1 MKIKDKQEL
10 HQIFTKLKRDKKENI
25 FNELYNK
32 YSNLIYK
39 IAFSL
44 IKNKEN
50 SEDIKQIVM
59 TKIWNM
65 RKENLPEQNEASWLY
80 TITKNETLNYIR
92 KQENAINL
100 DEIYY
105 ISNEDKNINE
115 VIDKDSY
122 NKLISKLNPKEQEII
137 SLKILANL
145 SFKEVAKL
153 LNEPIGTIQWRY
165 YKSVYTLKLLL
176 SNLSMF
182 IITITLFI
190 TQKLLKNSNKEEI
203 KEEILEVKPDNV
215 EQNSEQSQIDKNFI
229 KNDTITTE
237 IKENIIIDN
246 NTTKYDIQKI
256 DIGFISVAV
265 FFLITTI
272 TFLLIFIKNQQKAK
286 KNVSK

>member
-10 HQIFTKLKRDKKENI
+10 HQIFEKLKKDKKENI

-50 SEDIKQIVM
+50 SEDIKQTVM
-59 TKIWNM
+59 IKIWNM
-65 RKENLPEQNEASWLY
+65 SKENLPEKNEACWLY

-92 KQENAINL
+92 KQENTINL

-105 ISNEDKNINE
+105 INNEDKDINE
-115 VIDKDSY
+115 IIDRDSY

-145 SFKEVAKL
+145 SFKEIAKL

-190 TQKLLKNSNKEEI
+190 TQKLLKNSKKEENLEI
-203 KEEILEVKPDNV
+203 KKDNI
-215 EQNSEQSQIDKNFI
+215 EQDSEQSLFNKNAI
-229 KNDTITTE
+229 QYQYDTITNE
-237 IKENIIIDN
+237 IKENITIYN

-265 FFLITTI
+265 FFLTTTI